1 MPTDGTQGGGV
12 VCMTRPIDNTT
23 KQRIVRMAMQGYSRK
38 EIAQSVRLPIGEVRR
53 LMKVVRV

>member
-1 MPTDGTQGGGV
+1 
-12 VCMTRPIDNTT
+12 MTRPIDNTT